1 MAKKSGFQC
10 DMDEIKK
17 QVRNLLK
24 DKNWTTGNLSE
35 ETGISD
41 YMLDAWLYGK
51 AKLKMSQVQA
61 VFCAL
66 DADSPITKY
75 LENQVKETPM
85 AYTYDGSLTVEDVL
99 KNILHGIMFSA
110 KEAARLIAVP
120 ASTMQDVLD
129 GKRKFTADEM
139 ERFLKNFPHAQLDDA
154 LNTIRDHAPS
164 AKSRYEIGKHLAEIR
179 QAAGLSQA
187 ELAFLTGTD
196 TFHISAAEYGI
207 AMLDS
212 DTHMRM
218 LTALGIE
225 KNENAVSD
233 EAIIRAQT
241 CGERLQNFLQALEW
255 NEEEC
260 ARKTGLDA
268 SVIRAVEDGTEPSDD
283 AEQKLEAVFGQSL
296 ACAAMEKPK
305 LSIPAS
311 PKESGR
317 AERIGQ
323 LIRETRS
330 AASLSQNSVARKL
343 GISRGDLNSLEC
355 GEYLPSDKFLS
366 EIATVLG
373 VTVDILNGNEEEKE
387 TEQEV
392 EQEVKEESESV
403 TDADLFEDPDAP
415 KNIPAEDRDNGAAET
430 ETGKED
436 KQEKELTEEQMEERM
451 EEQEDRQEEELET
464 DGPDQEETE
473 EKKPAKKK
481 YKADDCGWDLLD
493 DGPDDTPMEDFT
505 ISGPKADAMFYLG
518 TDPEIPIEDEE
529 PERET
534 SMDICAAGSNDG
546 LSQPE
551 AMQVA
556 GVLLSMLSDS
566 GRAYAIEMLTKICVD
581 RKNRE
586 GKAV

>member
-17 QVRNLLK
+17 QVQNLLK
-24 DKNWTTGNLSE
+24 DKGWTTRNLSE

-51 AKLKMSQVQA
+51 AKLKMGQVQA
-61 VFCAL
+61 IFRAL

-75 LENQVKETPM
+75 LENRTKTTPM
-85 AYTYDGSLTVEDVL
+85 AYTYDGNQTVEDVL
-99 KNILHGIMFSA
+99 QNILHGIMFSA
-110 KEAARLIAVP
+110 KEAARLIAIP
-120 ASTMQDVLD
+120 ASAMQDVLD
-129 GKRKFTADEM
+129 GKRKFTVEEM
-139 ERFLKNFPHAQLDDA
+139 ERFLKNFPHAQLDAA
-154 LNTIRDHAPS
+154 LDTLSDHAPD
-164 AKSRYEIGKHLAEIR
+164 AKTRYKIGNHLSDIR

-196 TFHISAAEYGI
+196 IFHVSAAEYGI
-207 AMLDS
+207 AMLDG
-212 DTHMRM
+212 DAHMRM
-218 LTALGIE
+218 LKALGIE
-225 KNENAVSD
+225 KNENADSD

-241 CGERLQNFLQALEW
+241 YGERLRNFRQALKW
-255 NEEEC
+255 SEEEC
-260 ARKTGLDA
+260 AKKASLDV
-268 SVIRAVEDGTEPSDD
+268 SVIREIEDGTVPSND
-283 AEQKLEAVFGQSL
+283 AKQKLEAVFGSSL
-296 ACAAMEKPK
+296 ACAETEKPK
-305 LSIPAS
+305 FSVPAS
-311 PKESGR
+311 PNESQN
-317 AERIGQ
+317 ADHVGQ
-323 LIRETRS
+323 MIRDMRS

-343 GISRGDLNSLEC
+343 GITRGDLNSLEC

-366 EIATVLG
+366 EIAAVLG
-373 VTVDILNGNEEEKE
+373 VTVDHLNGNAADKK
-387 TEQEV
+387 TEQEM
-392 EQEVKEESESV
+392 EKESEAA
-403 TDADLFEDPDAP
+403 TDADLFEDPDMP
-415 KNIPAEDRDNGAAET
+415 ENIPAEDRDSGAAEP
-430 ETGKED
+430 ED
-436 KQEKELTEEQMEERM
+436 GQEEELTEEQMEEQM
-451 EEQEDRQEEELET
+451 DKQEDRQEEGPET
-464 DGPDQEETE
+464 DKPDEEAVD
-473 EKKPAKKK
+473 KKLVKKK

-534 SMDICAAGSNDG
+534 GMDLCAVGSNDG

-586 GKAV
+586 GEAV